1 MKVTKY
7 FTATG
12 SNSDDL
18 DRSVNS
24 MIQKGYQPYG
34 SPYDIEDG
42 PIAQALVKVEEPVPP
57 PTGAAVG

>member
-1 MKVTKY
+1 MKATKY

-42 PIAQALVKVEEPVPP
+42 PIAQAMVKVEEPSM
-57 PTGAAVG
+57 AAPGVGLG

>member
-42 PIAQALVKVEEPVPP
+42 PIAQAMVKVEEPSM
-57 PTGAAVG
+57 AAPGVGLG